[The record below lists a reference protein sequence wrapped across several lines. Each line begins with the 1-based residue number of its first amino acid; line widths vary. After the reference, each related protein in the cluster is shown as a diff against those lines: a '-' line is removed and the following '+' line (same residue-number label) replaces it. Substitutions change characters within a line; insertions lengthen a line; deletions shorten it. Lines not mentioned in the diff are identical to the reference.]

1 MNRNGVSPF
10 SQEACDAQCVTEPL
24 VIMRKLETRS
34 TRTKKYLAEDA
45 GKLMRATFRCLFLL
59 ITVGIFTTGCS
70 GGNNGGKTLDIADIG
85 WTENTAI
92 AHLTKVLL
100 EEQLGYEEVTV
111 RTSELDLVYGAV
123 ANGDLNAFQDVWLPN
138 QRDLLE
144 GVQDDVE
151 QLGFSYQGQTEQ
163 GLAVPSYMD
172 ATRLDQL
179 NQSDTDLILGIEP
192 GSVIMGQVYDE
203 VMPAYDLEQKLV
215 EGPTQGMLDE
225 VEKRYRSGEEF
236 ALVAWSP
243 HWMNQRYDLRYLE
256 DPEDAFGELND
267 PARIT
272 TIVNEDLSQDDP
284 VAYAFMDALILNE
297 EQIGD
302 LESAINEAGN
312 PQEGARRWAEDNP
325 EVWQSWVEAAQDAQ
339 Q

>member
-1 MNRNGVSPF
+1 MKAAF
-10 SQEACDAQCVTEPL
+10 
-24 VIMRKLETRS
+24 
-34 TRTKKYLAEDA
+34 
-45 GKLMRATFRCLFLL
+45 RALFLL
-59 ITVGIFTTGCS
+59 ILVGIFTTGC
-70 GGNNGGKTLDIADIG
+70 GGGDNGGKTLDIADIG

-92 AHLTKVLL
+92 AQLTKVLL

-111 RTSELDLVYGAV
+111 RTSDLDSVYDGVAEGAL
-123 ANGDLNAFQDVWLPN
+123 DAFQDVWLPN
-138 QRDLLE
+138 QRGLLE
-144 GVQDDVE
+144 SVQDDVE

-179 NQSDTDLILGIEP
+179 NQSDADLILGIEP
-192 GSVIMGQVYDE
+192 GSVIMGQLYDE

-215 EGPTQGMLDE
+215 EGPTQGMLAE
-225 VEKRYRSGEEF
+225 VEVRYRNREEF

-272 TIVNEDLSQDDP
+272 TIVNEDLPQDDP
-284 VAYAFMDALILNE
+284 VATAFMDALILDE

-302 LESAINEAGN
+302 LESAINEAGD
-312 PQEGARRWAEDNP
+312 PHEGARRWAEDNRD
-325 EVWQSWVEAAQDAQ
+325 VWQPWVEAAQDVQ